1 MDQIGWNLIQ
11 IDQICS
17 KLLFKYV
24 PGFGSA
30 SNKPIDFKINEML
43 RLGFQEPCGG
53 IFKRS
58 KQIRPEVSM
67 LGW

>member
-1 MDQIGWNLIQ
+1 MVGCWIVWMIFYL
-11 IDQICS
+11 
-17 KLLFKYV
+17 